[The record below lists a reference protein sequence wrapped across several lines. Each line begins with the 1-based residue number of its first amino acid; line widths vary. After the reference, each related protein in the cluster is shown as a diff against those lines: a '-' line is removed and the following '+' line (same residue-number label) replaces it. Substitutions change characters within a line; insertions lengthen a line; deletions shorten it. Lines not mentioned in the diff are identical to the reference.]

1 MAKFPLD
8 KDIMFM
14 EFPQIKRGLLSINIT
29 KENEI
34 QNLCRMMN
42 ENIYDYVG
50 IREAFDEA
58 AKQYAIESKEQFDYE
73 KHLEKLER
81 YMTAHLLCLYIYD
94 VVQNIDESPYI
105 NHYAKLI
112 SDKMQEGTRRAGYVT
127 SILQASNIGQRILA
141 MLRVN
146 KTNIGGVL

>member
-8 KDIMFM
+8 IDILFM

-29 KENEI
+29 KDSDI
-34 QNLCRMMN
+34 QKLCRMIN
-42 ENIYDYVG
+42 QNIYDYVG
-50 IREAFDEA
+50 LREAFDKASSEY
-58 AKQYAIESKEQFDYE
+58 AKESGEQFDYE
-73 KHLEKLER
+73 RHLEKLER

-105 NHYAKLI
+105 NHYAKII

-141 MLRVN
+141 MLRN
-146 KTNIGGVL
+146 NSKNIGGLL

>member
-8 KDIMFM
+8 RDMLFM
-14 EFPQIKRGLLSINIT
+14 EFPQIKRGLLSINIQND
-29 KENEI
+29 NEVRK
-34 QNLCRMMN
+34 LCDLMN

-50 IREAFDEA
+50 IRESFEKSAQ
-58 AKQYAIESKEQFDYE
+58 KYASESGEPFGYDKY
-73 KHLEKLER
+73 LEKLER

-112 SDKMQEGTRRAGYVT
+112 SEKMQEGTKRAGFVT

-141 MLRVN
+141 MLRMN
-146 KTNIGGVL
+146 TNNIGGVL

>member
-8 KDIMFM
+8 RDMLFM
-14 EFPQIKRGLLSINIT
+14 EFPQIKRGLLSINIQND
-29 KENEI
+29 NEVRK
-34 QNLCRMMN
+34 LCDLMN

-50 IREAFDEA
+50 IRESFEKSAQ
-58 AKQYAIESKEQFDYE
+58 KYVNESGEPFGYDKY
-73 KHLEKLER
+73 LEKLER

-112 SDKMQEGTRRAGYVT
+112 SEKMQEGTKRAGFVT

-141 MLRVN
+141 MLRMN
-146 KTNIGGVL
+146 TNNVGGVL